1 MKIQEIPT
9 KHSSRAVVI
18 GGSITGLM
26 VARVLSAHFADVL
39 VCDRDHLPTQARP
52 RSTVPQEHHVH
63 LLLQRGQHIL
73 TRLFPGLMEDLLADG
88 AEVVDLGRD
97 VKCHQAGAWKVRWT
111 AGLTAHYCTRTLLE
125 HRLRARV
132 RAIPNVTVLDRIN
145 AAPVFD
151 HGRAT
156 GVQVQ
161 RVGQS
166 DEPDKTTCIAADLV
180 IDASGRG
187 SRIDA
192 ILERAG
198 FGRVPVEE
206 IVTRLGYVSAVFDRP
221 KQTDD
226 WKVLLCLPRLPA
238 EKRMAV
244 ISPIEGHRWMVTAG
258 AWFGQEPEP
267 TLEGLQSYLKT
278 LPVPDLHNA
287 LQDAT
292 AYGPP
297 RRYRMPG
304 GKRRHF
310 DRLARWPDRFLAIG
324 DCVCSIN
331 PLFSQGMSAS
341 ALQVEAM
348 EDVMTRSCTEIQRRL
363 CGAVERPW
371 EQAAAMERQF
381 EDVGPP
387 SGLMA
392 GIRQRYFDRLGQR
405 ARFDPELANAVLR
418 VNNLVAGP
426 ETLATPAIMARV
438 LFPRPL
444 LAGGRN
450 A

>member
-1 MKIQEIPT
+1 MNLEEISP
-9 KHSSRAVVI
+9 KHSNRAVII

-26 VARVLSAHFADVL
+26 VARVLSKHFADVL
-39 VCDRDHLPTQARP
+39 VFDRDRLPAQARP

-63 LLLQRGQHIL
+63 LLLQRGQNIL
-73 TRLFPGLMEDLLADG
+73 SRLFPGLMEDLLADG

-97 VKCHQAGAWKVRWT
+97 VKCHQAGSWKVRWT
-111 AGLTAHYCTRTLLE
+111 AGITAHYCTRTLLE
-125 HRLRARV
+125 HRLRTRV
-132 RAIPNVTVLDRIN
+132 ATIPNVKIIDCTN
-145 AAPVFD
+145 ATPVFE
-151 HGRAT
+151 HGAAE
-156 GVQVQ
+156 GVRVQ

-166 DEPDKTTCIAADLV
+166 EEQTKTKSIAADLV

-187 SRIDA
+187 SGIDA
-192 ILERAG
+192 MLQRAG
-198 FGRVPVEE
+198 FDRVPVEE

-221 KQTDD
+221 IRTDD

-244 ISPIEGHRWMVTAG
+244 VSPIEGQRWMVTAG

-267 TLEGLQSYLKT
+267 TYEELQSYLRT
-278 LPVPDLHNA
+278 LPVPDLHEA
-287 LQDAT
+287 LQGAT
-292 AYGPP
+292 PHGPP

-310 DRLARWPDRFLAIG
+310 DRLSRWPDRFLAIG

-348 EDVMTRSCTEIQRRL
+348 EDAIDQSCAEIQRRL
-363 CGAVERPW
+363 CRAVERPW
-371 EQAAAMERQF
+371 EQAAAIERQF
-381 EDVGPP
+381 EEVGTP
-387 SGLMA
+387 SSLVA

-405 ARFDPELANAVLR
+405 ARFDPVLASALLR
-418 VNNLVAGP
+418 FNNLIAGP
-426 ETLATPAIMARV
+426 ETLTKPTIIARV
-438 LFPRPL
+438 LLPRL
-444 LAGGRN
+444 LYAEMRH